1 MGFIKVFSGSLSGT
15 FTSLI
20 KDSID
25 KKEGK

>member
-1 MGFIKVFSGSLSGT
+1 MGFIKVFSGSLGGT
-15 FTSLI
+15 FTSFI

>member
-15 FTSLI
+15 FTSFI

-25 KKEGK
+25 KKGSK